1 MRVRRGGFLRFQTLL
16 AMLAILLCAAPLIR
30 SFQGMATST
39 RSARPANIQT
49 SLPPIKVRG
58 GQVIFCRV

>member
-16 AMLAILLCAAPLIR
+16 AMLAMLCAAPLIR